1 VLEQSS
7 VPSKAQA
14 HKLTI
19 VPEDPPG
26 SSARLQEEN
35 DMDRR
40 NFFTS
45 VMSAAAF
52 SGILGEIVSPR
63 ELMAAVEAAAD
74 ASSTQHAEF
83 WGGFFDDVDPTK
95 PHATMTRGP
104 GGEATP
110 EPIPEH
116 VQDEK
121 LPRFFHYADKTGLR
135 YAEKIDREELPK
147 MDGAAVVSVS
157 VSGFHSSQE
166 DEHKIGDATSAQ
178 LALHATQTTPMA
190 QYIAPL
196 AWASL
201 ASIFARSASVA
212 KLPTIEQLNAA
223 TPDGSGGT
231 SGNNRILLPKAEGK
245 MALNLTLPDKHALL
259 HKIISMG
266 LQGAQ
271 LAAPLVTLPAI
282 SVPAIKAFTS
292 FYNILVQN
300 AGFIINSPLKDVVA
314 SYDAVDSGNMHSDA
328 LKLITGEYV
337 IVPSHSTAALSS
349 QMDGLR
355 MLNGYLV
362 PKDLAANA
370 DPTTAAKAALP
381 DVTYATL
388 KVSVAPAE
396 GVTVPQPLVPILTTP
411 TGTTPAAP
419 AKASSTASKSTT
431 SSTTSTSTSKS
442 GSSTTPSPEPTTP
455 PK

>member
-1 VLEQSS
+1 
-7 VPSKAQA
+7 
-14 HKLTI
+14 
-19 VPEDPPG
+19 
-26 SSARLQEEN
+26 
-35 DMDRR
+35 MDRR

-52 SGILGEIVSPR
+52 SGVLGEIVSPR

-74 ASSTQHAEF
+74 APTTQHAEF
-83 WGGFFDDVDPTK
+83 WSGFFDDVDPSK

-157 VSGFHSSQE
+157 VSGFHSSDE

-201 ASIFARSASVA
+201 ASIFARSASIA
-212 KLPTIEQLNAA
+212 KMPTIEQLNGA
-223 TPDGSGGT
+223 TSDGSGGT

-328 LKLITGEYV
+328 LRLITGEYV
-337 IVPSHSTAALSS
+337 IVPSHSTEALSS
-349 QMDGLR
+349 QMDGLK

-362 PKDLAANA
+362 PKDLAASA
-370 DPTTAAKAALP
+370 DPTTAAKAALR

-411 TGTTPAAP
+411 TGTTPTATTP
-419 AKASSTASKSTT
+419 KASSTASKSSTT
-431 SSTTSTSTSKS
+431 GSSTSTSTPNS
-442 GSSTTPSPEPTTP
+442 GSSAAPSPAPTTP

>member
-1 VLEQSS
+1 
-7 VPSKAQA
+7 
-14 HKLTI
+14 
-19 VPEDPPG
+19 
-26 SSARLQEEN
+26 
-35 DMDRR
+35 MDRR
-40 NFFTS
+40 SFFAS
-45 VMSAAAF
+45 AMSAAAF

-74 ASSTQHAEF
+74 APSTQHAEF

-121 LPRFFHYADKTGLR
+121 LPRFFHYADHTGLR
-135 YAEKIDREELPK
+135 FAENIDREELPK
-147 MDGAAVVSVS
+147 MDGAAVLSVS
-157 VSGFHSSQE
+157 VSGFHSSRE

-201 ASIFARSASVA
+201 ASIFARSASIA
-212 KLPTIEQLNAA
+212 KMPTIEQLNGA
-223 TPDGSGGT
+223 TSDGSVGT
-231 SGNNRILLPKAEGK
+231 SGNNRILLPRAEGK

-328 LKLITGEYV
+328 LRMITGEYV
-337 IVPSHSTAALSS
+337 IVPAH
-349 QMDGLR
+349 
-355 MLNGYLV
+355 
-362 PKDLAANA
+362 
-370 DPTTAAKAALP
+370 
-381 DVTYATL
+381 
-388 KVSVAPAE
+388 
-396 GVTVPQPLVPILTTP
+396 
-411 TGTTPAAP
+411 
-419 AKASSTASKSTT
+419 
-431 SSTTSTSTSKS
+431 
-442 GSSTTPSPEPTTP
+442 
-455 PK
+455 

>member
-1 VLEQSS
+1 
-7 VPSKAQA
+7 
-14 HKLTI
+14 
-19 VPEDPPG
+19 
-26 SSARLQEEN
+26 
-35 DMDRR
+35 MDRR
-40 NFFTS
+40 SFFTS
-45 VMSAAAF
+45 AMSAAAF

-74 ASSTQHAEF
+74 APTTQHAEF

-95 PHATMTRGP
+95 PHQTMHRGP

-121 LPRFFHYADKTGLR
+121 LPRFFHYADQTGLR

-201 ASIFARSASVA
+201 ASIFARSASIA
-212 KLPTIEQLNAA
+212 KMPTIEQLNGA
-223 TPDGSGGT
+223 TSDGSGGT
-231 SGNNRILLPKAEGK
+231 SGNNRILLPKSEGK

-314 SYDAVDSGNMHSDA
+314 SYGAVDSGNMHSDA
-328 LKLITGEYV
+328 LRLITGEYV
-337 IVPSHSTAALSS
+337 IVPAHSTAALSS
-349 QMDGLR
+349 QMEGLK

-362 PKDLAANA
+362 PKDLAASA
-370 DPTTAAKAALP
+370 DPTTAAKSSLP

-388 KVSVAPAE
+388 KVSVAPATD
-396 GVTVPQPLVPILTTP
+396 VTVPQPLVPILSTP
-411 TGTTPAAP
+411 TGTTPTAP
-419 AKASSTASKSTT
+419 AKASSTASKSSTGSGSSSSESKSST
-431 SSTTSTSTSKS
+431 SGSTTSTTPPKSDSTTTP
-442 GSSTTPSPEPTTP
+442 SSTTP

>member
-1 VLEQSS
+1 
-7 VPSKAQA
+7 
-14 HKLTI
+14 
-19 VPEDPPG
+19 
-26 SSARLQEEN
+26 
-35 DMDRR
+35 MDRR
-40 NFFTS
+40 SFFTS

-52 SGILGEIVSPR
+52 SGILGEVISPR

-74 ASSTQHAEF
+74 APSTQHAEF

-110 EPIPEH
+110 EPVPEH

-121 LPRFFHYADKTGLR
+121 LPRFFHYADQTGLR

-157 VSGFHSSQE
+157 VSGFHSSEE
-166 DEHKIGDATSAQ
+166 DAHKIGDATSAQ
-178 LALHATQTTPMA
+178 LQLHATQTTPMA

-201 ASIFARSASVA
+201 ASIFARSASVT
-212 KLPTIEQLNAA
+212 KLPTIEQLNSA
-223 TPDGSGGT
+223 TSDGSGGT

-328 LKLITGEYV
+328 LRLITGEYV

-349 QMDGLR
+349 QMEGLK

-362 PKDLAANA
+362 PKDLAASA

-396 GVTVPQPLVPILTTP
+396 GVTVPQPLVPLLSTPAGTTP
-411 TGTTPAAP
+411 TAT
-419 AKASSTASKSTT
+419 KASSTASKS
-431 SSTTSTSTSKS
+431 STGSGSGSS
-442 GSSTTPSPEPTTP
+442 GSSTGSSGSKSGTSGSSTGTTP
-455 PK
+455 PKSDSTTTPSSTTPPK